1 MKKINKNI
9 ILVTGILLFLIS
21 YKFDSQINSF
31 FKNIKLPIFDAVLGI
46 VTNFG
51 VVILISIIVP
61 SIILYTRENQRFS
74 VRENLEKFS
83 AHKIKNFVV
92 PRNFKKI
99 SRGKNK
105 KIVYLLWSTFILSF
119 VLAFIT
125 KLIVLRQRP
134 TEAFTYPLINIINYS
149 FPSMHSM
156 VVFSLLPLLI
166 KYMPKQKSFWIIFAF
181 SVAFSRIYF
190 GLHFLSDVVF
200 GALTG
205 YFLGKFLLKMHEEK
219 RAWFK

>member
-1 MKKINKNI
+1 MKKINKNM
-9 ILVTGILLFLIS
+9 ILVIGTLLFLIS

-31 FKNIKLPIFDAVLGI
+31 FKNIKLPIFDAVLSV

-51 VVILISIIVP
+51 VVIFIALIIP
-61 SIILYTRENQRFS
+61 SIILYTRENQRFY
-74 VRENLEKFS
+74 VRENFSKFS
-83 AHKIKNFVV
+83 AHKIKKFVV

-105 KIVYLLWSTFILSF
+105 KIVYLLWLTFILSF
-119 VLAFIT
+119 ILAFII

-134 TEAFTYPLINIINYS
+134 TEAFTYPLTNIINYS

-181 SVAFSRIYF
+181 LVGFSRIYF
-190 GLHFLSDVVF
+190 GFHFFSDVVF

-205 YFLGKFLLKMHEEK
+205 YLLGNFLLKMHEK
-219 RAWFK
+219 KKAWLK